1 MYREKLATLN
11 QAKQTVARDKEREVG
26 AIKEKLEQ
34 VRAVPAARGAG
45 VLLFITSMYYMPS
58 TCISI
63 TIRAVEQ
70 CIAAVTGHLL

>member
-34 VRAVPAARGAG
+34 VRAVPAARG
-45 VLLFITSMYYMPS
+45 LLFITPLYYMPGIF
-58 TCISI
+58 ISI
-63 TIRAVEQ
+63 VIRAVEQ
-70 CIAAVTGHLL
+70 YAHKRCSL